1 MGAGPPC
8 SDERKAATKCDKFN
22 ITFARK
28 AARRQCPQDF
38 VANLRSVEDRNRCRI
53 NINSLAKEN
62 LTSAGLLIAPHAA
75 FATTL
80 PIPALVSREPLS
92 TSHRHLINILRDNA
106 IHLESDIS
114 ISSSSLY
121 LIVARNTSSP
131 MLFTLPLC
139 RLDGVVVPSEI
150 IN

>member
-1 MGAGPPC
+1 MGAGPRC
-8 SDERKAATKCDKFN
+8 SEKRKAATKCDKLN
-22 ITFARK
+22 VTFACK

-38 VANLRSVEDRNRCRI
+38 VANLRSFEDRNRCRI

-62 LTSAGLLIAPHAA
+62 LTSAGLLIAHMQLSPRRS
-75 FATTL
+75 
-80 PIPALVSREPLS
+80 PVPALVSREPLS
-92 TSHRHLINILRDNA
+92 TSHRYLINVLRDNA

-121 LIVARNTSSP
+121 LLVARNTSSP

-139 RLDGVVVPSEI
+139 GVVVAVPSEI